1 MATKRKDKLAEP
13 RLSTFLVDLGNIK
26 KELHLT
32 QDHLTPFKADYNAI
46 ADLRQSIDR
55 LAEHLTGD
63 PEYYSAKPPRVA

>member
-13 RLSTFLVDLGNIK
+13 KLSSFLDELGMFK

-32 QDHLTPFKADYNAI
+32 QDHLTPFKDDYDAI
-46 ADLRQSIDR
+46 ADLRQSIDQ